1 VRTMVKRTGLAGLL
15 VAALVAAGAGSA
27 LATGQSALAAKK
39 TTVTVV
45 VTDVSG
51 ADSAMTMEVTPSSVP
66 AGKVKIT
73 LDNQGTVIHEMVVMK
88 TKTAFD
94 KIPVGANHRTSEAKS
109 VGEIADVGKGKTK
122 SKTFK
127 LKPGSYVLMCNVA
140 KHYENGMRAAFT
152 VT

>member
-1 VRTMVKRTGLAGLL
+1 VSTRIKR
-15 VAALVAAGAGSA
+15 AALVGLLAAGVVAGGAGTS
-27 LATGQSALAAKK
+27 LASGRSTAAAKA
-39 TTVTVV
+39 TPVTVV
-45 VTDVSG
+45 VTDESG
-51 ADSAMTMEVTPSSVP
+51 ADSPMTMTVTPSSVP

-73 LDNQGTVIHEMVVMK
+73 LENQGTVIHEMVVLK
-88 TKTAFD
+88 TKKPFD
-94 KIPVGANHRTSEAKS
+94 QLPVGANHRTSEAKS

-127 LKPGSYVLMCNVA
+127 LKAGSYVLMCNVA